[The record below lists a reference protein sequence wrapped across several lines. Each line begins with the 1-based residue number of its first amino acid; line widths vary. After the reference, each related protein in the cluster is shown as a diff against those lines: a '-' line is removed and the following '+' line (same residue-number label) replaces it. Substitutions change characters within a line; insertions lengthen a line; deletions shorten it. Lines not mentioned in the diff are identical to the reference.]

1 MFRSNQ
7 SFGEGQA
14 SFTYHNST
22 PGGVQHMDDRMTVV
36 WSNFDSSVLP
46 NNKMKS
52 SEGQHGQNAGAKIIL
67 PCENNI

>member
-1 MFRSNQ
+1 
-7 SFGEGQA
+7 
-14 SFTYHNST
+14 
-22 PGGVQHMDDRMTVV
+22 MDDRMTVV

-52 SEGQHGQNAGAKIIL
+52 SEGQHGQNAGAKNLLNIRLIIL